1 MIMQKAFLLSTA
13 AAGLMLF
20 PTGCA
25 TKRHVR
31 AAIAPVE
38 NRVGVVEKRAAQ
50 AEADVDALEKQLSQT
65 TEIASGADREAKLA
79 KAMAATADGKAV
91 SADGKAVAAG
101 QRADGANA
109 LAEKSMTRIGEVE
122 TQFGKSIDGLYENL
136 DNYQMSR
143 AENITF
149 AFNKAELT
157 KEMKEK
163 LDGFAGNVKDQKKFV
178 IEVQGFADT
187 VGDPV
192 YNQDLSQRRAMT
204 VARYLSA
211 EHNVPLRRIQML
223 GVGSV
228 KPVADNKTS
237 KGRMQNRR
245 VEVKVYTLPAGAN
258 AATAIAKSL

>member
-1 MIMQKAFLLSTA
+1 MIMQKAVLLSAT
-13 AAGLMLF
+13 AAGLMVF
-20 PTGCA
+20 STGCA

-38 NRVGVVEKRAAQ
+38 NRVGVVEKRATQ
-50 AEADVDALEKQLSQT
+50 SEADVDALEKQLSST
-65 TEIASGADREAKLA
+65 TEIATGAEREAKLA
-79 KAMAATADGKAV
+79 KAMATT
-91 SADGKAVAAG
+91 ADGKAVAAG

-149 AFNKAELT
+149 AFNKSELS

-163 LDGFAGNVKDQKKFV
+163 LDGFAGTVKDQKKFV
-178 IEVQGFADT
+178 IEVQGFADH
-187 VGDPV
+187 VGNAN
-192 YNQDLSQRRAMT
+192 YNQELSQRRALT

-211 EHNVPLRRIQML
+211 EHDVPLRRIQLL

-228 KPVADNKTS
+228 KPVADNKTRE
-237 KGRMQNRR
+237 GRMQNRR
-245 VEVKVYTLPAGAN
+245 VEVKVYTLPAGAK